1 MKNLKDRW
9 YRFKIAKVG
18 DVFILIL
25 AVTIIWLVLEYNTL
39 TADLKDT
46 ESRLAESE
54 ETVASLTG
62 ELERAKRDVR
72 ELFSIVQREEQ
83 ENAEFAKQ
91 LKENEE
97 TIDVLNKL
105 REIDPELLQKY
116 SKVYFL
122 NEHYMPDRLVDIQKQ
137 YTYRDENT
145 PEDKMF
151 RIHADV
157 WPHLDALVRGAK
169 RSGIGL
175 RVISAYRS
183 FDDQEELKTGYVI
196 TYGAGTANQFSAE
209 QGYSEH
215 QLGTTVDFTTEEL
228 GASFGRFDETD
239 AYGWMRDN
247 AHRFGFILSYP
258 KGNEYY
264 QYEPWHWRFVGIAL
278 AEYIYEEETSFYAMD
293 QRDID
298 AYLINLFD

>member
-1 MKNLKDRW
+1 MKDFKDRW
-9 YRFKIAKVG
+9 YRFKIAKMG

-39 TADLKDT
+39 TAELRDA

-54 ETVASLTG
+54 EAAASLAG
-62 ELERAKRDVR
+62 ELERARRDVR
-72 ELFSIVQREEQ
+72 ELFSIVQREER
-83 ENAEFAKQ
+83 ENAKFAKQ

-122 NEHYMPDRLVDIQKQ
+122 NEHYVPERLVDIQQQ
-137 YTYRDENT
+137 YTYRDGNT
-145 PEDKMF
+145 PEDKTF

-157 WPHLDALVRGAK
+157 WPHLDALVRDAK

-215 QLGTTVDFTTEEL
+215 QLGTAVDFTTEEL
-228 GASFGRFDETD
+228 GAAFGRFDETD
-239 AYGWMRDN
+239 AYGWLRDN

-278 AEYIYEEETSFYAMD
+278 AEHIYEEETSFYAMD